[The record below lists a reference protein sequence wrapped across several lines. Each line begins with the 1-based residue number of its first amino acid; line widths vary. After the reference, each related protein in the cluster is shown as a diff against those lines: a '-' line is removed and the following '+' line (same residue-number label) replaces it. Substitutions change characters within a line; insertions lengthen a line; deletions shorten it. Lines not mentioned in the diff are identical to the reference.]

1 MARKLYEYMSP
12 EAAHV
17 QITESQDGKELFMAG
32 LFIQGDVQNQN
43 GRVYPKDE
51 IERAVESVNARL
63 GKGETVLGELDH
75 PEELQINL
83 DRVSHIIT
91 DMRCDGANGMGK
103 LKIIDTP
110 MGNIA
115 RSLLKAGAKL
125 GVSSRGS
132 GNVNE
137 SGKVSDF
144 DIVTVDIVAQPSAP
158 DAYPKTIYESLFNM
172 RGGAVIFDTAVAMTH
187 DKNAEKQLMKQ
198 ITSFI
203 NELKKQE
210 TTMAGTFNE
219 LLEGVN
225 LSEDAKVAIQEA
237 WEGRL
242 AEAREELTAELRE
255 EFSQRYEH
263 DKGLI
268 VEAMDNFISTK
279 VEAEIQ
285 ELAEDKKSL
294 SEQQVKY
301 RKAISEHAK
310 LLDKFVT
317 EMVAKEVQELRADRN
332 RVAEHVGK
340 LDEFVSEQ
348 LAEELKEFHEDKKA
362 LVEQKVKMVRE
373 GKRQLAEAKTNF
385 IQKAAK
391 TVEGTINKVISEE
404 VKSFRDDIT
413 AARENDFG
421 RRIFEAFATEYN
433 TSYLNEA
440 KEIHAVQKR
449 MSEMEK
455 ALNEAKAQVAQ
466 RDEAK
471 KLVESKLR
479 VAEDRYARNE
489 KLNSLLAPL
498 GKEKKAIMQD
508 LLESVKTENL
518 EKQFDKYL
526 PSVLDGETLRAKKA
540 LTESVVKEHTGNKQ
554 APAKAEAIDN
564 TDSVVEIDTI
574 RKLAG
579 LSK

>member
-1 MARKLYEYMSP
+1 
-12 EAAHV
+12 
-17 QITESQDGKELFMAG
+17 
-32 LFIQGDVQNQN
+32 
-43 GRVYPKDE
+43 
-51 IERAVESVNARL
+51 
-63 GKGETVLGELDH
+63 
-75 PEELQINL
+75 
-83 DRVSHIIT
+83 
-91 DMRCDGANGMGK
+91 
-103 LKIIDTP
+103 
-110 MGNIA
+110 
-115 RSLLKAGAKL
+115 
-125 GVSSRGS
+125 
-132 GNVNE
+132 
-137 SGKVSDF
+137 
-144 DIVTVDIVAQPSAP
+144 
-158 DAYPKTIYESLFNM
+158 
-172 RGGAVIFDTAVAMTH
+172 
-187 DKNAEKQLMKQ
+187 
-198 ITSFI
+198 
-203 NELKKQE
+203 
-210 TTMAGTFNE
+210 MAGTFNE

-225 LSEDAKVAIQEA
+225 LSEEAKVAIQEA

-242 AEAREELTAELRE
+242 AEAREEMTAELRE
-255 EFSQRYEH
+255 EFAQRYEH

-285 ELAEDKKSL
+285 ELAEDKKAL
-294 SEQQVKY
+294 SVQQVKY
-301 RKAISEHAK
+301 RKAISEHAQ

-317 EMVAKEVQELRADRN
+317 KMVAKEVQELRADRN
-332 RVAEHVGK
+332 RVAEHMSK